1 MISYM
6 ENMQEETQMK
16 QLKKILKEYGINN
29 TKELD
34 KALSKA
40 MESINIGIM
49 TDCIVEENNRM
60 KE

>member
-1 MISYM
+1 M
-6 ENMQEETQMK
+6 ENMQEETQIK

-29 TKELD
+29 AKELD
-34 KALSKA
+34 EALSKA

>member
-1 MISYM
+1 
-6 ENMQEETQMK
+6 MK

-40 MESINIGIM
+40 MKSINIEIM

-60 KE
+60 EE